1 MALQIQ
7 RSFDQEQN
15 QWNIF
20 PAGEVDIATA
30 PAFRVA
36 LDEAFREKPGDMTL
50 HAEDLGYMD
59 STGLGV
65 IIGAYGRMRENG
77 YKIVLRNPQEN
88 IQKLLHITSLD
99 KILCPDI
106 CEK

>member
-7 RSFDQEQN
+7 KSFDQEEN

-20 PAGEVDIATA
+20 PTGEVDIATA
-30 PAFRVA
+30 ASFRVA
-36 LDEAFREKPGDMTL
+36 LDDAFKEKPGNIAL
-50 HAEDLGYMD
+50 HFDDLGYMD

-65 IIGAYGRMRENG
+65 IIGAYGRLKENG
-77 YKIVLRNPQEN
+77 YKIVLSNPQEN

-99 KILCPDI
+99 KIFCPDN
-106 CEK
+106 CTK

>member
-7 RSFDQEQN
+7 KSFDQEEN

-36 LDEAFREKPGDMTL
+36 LDEAFREKPGNMTL
-50 HAEDLGYMD
+50 HFDDLGYMD

-65 IIGAYGRMRENG
+65 IIGAYGRMKENG
-77 YKIVLRNPQEN
+77 YRIVLSNPQEN

-99 KILCPDI
+99 KIFCPDN